1 MSISKLF
8 QLLPRL
14 HLQSKTDLTDS
25 LSTRESS
32 WKERK
37 IIMKRLV
44 KSIVSY
50 FARSFNDCF
59 DRMIEGVETRDAGE
73 IISNFFPIL
82 LWTIAFILLGLLLLM
97 VAIDHMHLLIIGGF
111 LAAGLY
117 SGIHK
122 LFEDG
127 ETVEELAEEPTMGD
141 YFAVLETLRPAV
153 AEVAQAL
160 ELAPVYSHTDMA
172 ADSEER
178 ILSWGKVWRMK
189 YKAPKK
195 SAVAVI
201 DTALC
206 KRIIQAQVK
215 TVLERDNPSGFSA
228 VRYQHGG
235 SFTSVIQIDEIKD
248 GDAYIYIFA
257 VIASDTYFRQ
267 KAEWRNRHDVL
278 AIRGDSND
286 DDF

>member
-1 MSISKLF
+1 
-8 QLLPRL
+8 
-14 HLQSKTDLTDS
+14 
-25 LSTRESS
+25 
-32 WKERK
+32 
-37 IIMKRLV
+37 MKRLV

-50 FARSFNDCF
+50 FAKSFNDCF
-59 DRMIEGVETRDAGE
+59 DRMIEGIEARDAGE

-82 LWTIAFILLGLLLLM
+82 LWTIAFVLLGLLLLM

-160 ELAPVYSHTDMA
+160 ELAPIYSHTDMA

-178 ILSWGKVWRMK
+178 ILPWGKVWRMK

-195 SAVAVI
+195 SAVTVI

-215 TVLERDNPSGFSA
+215 TVLERDNPSGLSS
-228 VRYQHGG
+228 VRFQLGG
-235 SFTSVIQIDEIKD
+235 SFLPIIQIDEVKD
-248 GDAYIYIFA
+248 GDIFLYIFA
-257 VIASDTYFRQ
+257 TIASEAYFKQ
-267 KAEWRNRHDVL
+267 KSAWSNRRNVL
-278 AIRGDSND
+278 AIKEDAD
-286 DDF
+286 DIDF

>member
-1 MSISKLF
+1 
-8 QLLPRL
+8 
-14 HLQSKTDLTDS
+14 
-25 LSTRESS
+25 
-32 WKERK
+32 
-37 IIMKRLV
+37 
-44 KSIVSY
+44 
-50 FARSFNDCF
+50 
-59 DRMIEGVETRDAGE
+59 
-73 IISNFFPIL
+73 
-82 LWTIAFILLGLLLLM
+82 
-97 VAIDHMHLLIIGGF
+97 
-111 LAAGLY
+111 
-117 SGIHK
+117 
-122 LFEDG
+122 
-127 ETVEELAEEPTMGD
+127 MGD